1 MTAGGDARARRRAAR
16 RRMIPDAARAGAAY
30 RLPSPADRPRAGE
43 GGRWG
48 LVLGGGGVLGAAW
61 LVGALDALQQAR
73 GVDARDAE
81 IIVGTSAGSVIGG
94 LLAGGVPVDELM
106 AQQRGESAVGGEPIP
121 PEDYDAPAGP
131 PVPPRPGLRPGNA
144 RILTRNAR
152 RLRRLPPTTVLA
164 GFVPAGRGSM
174 PAVGRLI
181 ETVVPAGT
189 WADHPGL
196 RIVAVDYDSG
206 RRVAFGAPG
215 APDAGLAEAVLASCA
230 IPGWFT
236 PVEIGGVR
244 YVDGGVWSATNAD
257 LLAGHD
263 LDEVVVLAPMFS
275 VRYDRPVDWRARMER
290 RWRARVTRRAMA
302 EAAKV
307 NRAGAAVTM
316 LGPGPEDLQLIGFN
330 LMASNRRSD
339 VLETS
344 RRTSL
349 AALQAPVTPPQAPA
363 EAAGPAADL
372 DRPVIDL
379 DAAERTRLIDLDA
392 VAPHDAATAEPAT
405 VQPVA
410 DESATD
416 ERASQDPDHP
426 AADSQAAPES
436 QGERR

>member
-1 MTAGGDARARRRAAR
+1 MTTGGGARARRRAVR

-30 RLPSPADRPRAGE
+30 RLPSPAGRPRAGE

-81 IIVGTSAGSVIGG
+81 IILGTSAGSVIGG
-94 LLAGGVPVDELM
+94 LLAGGVPVEELM
-106 AQQRGESAVGGEPIP
+106 AQQRGEYDAGRAPMP
-121 PEDYDAPAGP
+121 REDYEAPAGP
-131 PVPPRPGLRPGNA
+131 PMPPRPALRPGNA
-144 RILTRNAR
+144 RIITRNAR
-152 RLRRLPPTTVLA
+152 RLRRMPPTTVLS

-181 ETVVPAGT
+181 ETVVPAGS

-215 APDAGLAEAVLASCA
+215 TPAAGLAQAVLASCA
-230 IPGWFT
+230 IPGWFA
-236 PVEIGGVR
+236 PVEIDGVR

-257 LLAGHD
+257 LLAGQD
-263 LDEVVVLAPMFS
+263 LDEVIVLAPMFS
-275 VRYDRPVDWRARMER
+275 VRYDRPADLRARVER

-307 NRAGAAVTM
+307 NRGGAAVTV
-316 LGPGPEDLQLIGFN
+316 LGPGPEDLQLIGYN
-330 LMASNRRSD
+330 LMAPDRRAP

-349 AALQAPVTPPQAPA
+349 AALQAPVTAGDGAATAPA
-363 EAAGPAADL
+363 PAQEAEATAAADPSAADL

-379 DAAERTRLIDLDA
+379 DAAEQTRLVDLDA
-392 VAPHDAATAEPAT
+392 VAHDQAAADEPA
-405 VQPVA
+405 A
-410 DESATD
+410 E
-416 ERASQDPDHP
+416 EP
-426 AADSQAAPES
+426 AAES
-436 QGERR
+436 HGERR

>member
-1 MTAGGDARARRRAAR
+1 MTTGRDARARGRAVR

-30 RLPSPADRPRAGE
+30 RLPSPAGRPRAGE

-61 LVGALDALQQAR
+61 LVGALDALQRAR

-81 IIVGTSAGSVIGG
+81 IILGTSAGSVIGG
-94 LLAGGVPVDELM
+94 LLAGGIPVDELM
-106 AQQRGESAVGGEPIP
+106 AQQRGESIASAPMP
-121 PEDYDAPAGP
+121 PEDFEAPAGP
-131 PVPPRPGLRPGNA
+131 PIPPRPALRPGNA

-152 RLRRLPPTTVLA
+152 RLRRMPPTTVLS

-181 ETVVPAGT
+181 ETVVPAGS
-189 WADHPGL
+189 WADHKGL
-196 RIVAVDYDSG
+196 RVVAVDYDSG

-215 APDAGLAEAVLASCA
+215 APDAGLAQAVLASCA

-236 PVEIGGVR
+236 PVEIDGVR

-257 LLAGHD
+257 LLAGQD
-263 LDEVVVLAPMFS
+263 LDEVIVLAPMFS
-275 VRYDRPVDWRARMER
+275 VRYDHPADWRARVER

-307 NRAGAAVTM
+307 NRGGAAVTV
-316 LGPGPEDLQLIGFN
+316 LGPGPEDLQLIGYN
-330 LMASNRRSD
+330 LMAPDRRGP

-349 AALQAPVTPPQAPA
+349 AALQAPVTPGAAADQTPAQAA
-363 EAAGPAADL
+363 EATADADPPAADL
-372 DRPVIDL
+372 DRAVIDL
-379 DAAERTRLIDLDA
+379 DAAERTRLVDLDA
-392 VAPHDAATAEPAT
+392 VAHE
-405 VQPVA
+405 
-410 DESATD
+410 E
-416 ERASQDPDHP
+416 P
-426 AADSQAAPES
+426 AADEPAAES
-436 QGERR
+436 RGERR